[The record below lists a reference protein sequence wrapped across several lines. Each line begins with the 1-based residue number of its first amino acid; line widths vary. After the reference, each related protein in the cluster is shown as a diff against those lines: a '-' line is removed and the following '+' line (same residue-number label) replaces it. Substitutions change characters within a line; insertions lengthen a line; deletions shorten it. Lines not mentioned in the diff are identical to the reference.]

1 MTVDD
6 ECTLM
11 QIVEHG
17 WIQDDGSIDWNE
29 RSQYPVPASNR
40 TRILKRDSEY
50 PTGADGWKIVPA
62 TMPGYRSR
70 IMWEDL
76 RAYAPEHRARS

>member
-1 MTVDD
+1 MAD

-17 WIQDDGSIDWNE
+17 WVQADGSIDWTE
-29 RSQYPVPASNR
+29 RSQYQVPASNR

-50 PTGADGWKIVPA
+50 PTGPDGWKIVPA
-62 TMPGYRSR
+62 SHSVPGYMAR

-76 RAYAPEHRARS
+76 RAYAPEHRTAS

>member
-1 MTVDD
+1 MAD

-29 RSQYPVPASNR
+29 RSQYPVLASNR
-40 TRILKRDSEY
+40 ARILKRDSEY
-50 PTGADGWKIVPA
+50 PTGVDGWKIVPYG
-62 TMPGYRSR
+62 MPGYMSR

-76 RAYAPEHRARS
+76 RAYAPEHRAAL